1 MDFDY
6 FYGRGA
12 DQFAFYQIPKILITD
27 EKFAGITMESKILY
41 SLMLDRASLSAK
53 NGWLD
58 EDGKVFIY
66 YKLDRIMADMHC
78 ANQKATKMLKELED
92 KAGLIERQKQGQGK
106 PTKIYVKDFATGLH
120 DYGPDRRIIQTH
132 ENHDSET
139 HENHESRNVII
150 TGPDSWKSC
159 TNNTNYNNTD
169 FINTNSINLS
179 AESASPKI
187 KVVQAQEKEDSMR
200 LRGQYEDY
208 LREKL
213 EIDIMTQRNPYE
225 VRSINEILEIM
236 VDVLTSKAK
245 TIRISGEDKPANV
258 VKAQFMKLDSS
269 HMEYILDCF
278 KNQTSDIHNIKQ
290 YLLTT
295 IYNAPLTID
304 HYYTA
309 KVSYDMANWK
319 ETV

>member
-12 DQFAFYQIPKILITD
+12 DQFAIYQIPKILITD

-139 HENHESRNVII
+139 NENHESRNVII

-159 TNNTNYNNTD
+159 TNNTNDPEGTDPEDGNTVELLGVSLAVN
-169 FINTNSINLS
+169 FLEFRQHS
-179 AESASPKI
+179 AENIVTENDVRP
-187 KVVQAQEKEDSMR
+187 VFHVDSGLADGSGGLLYDRNIPAVDDVADGRAIDRKMSSIDVPAADPLTDCKPDLVLAICDNDCV
-200 LRGQYEDY
+200 LRAFY
-208 LREKL
+208 
-213 EIDIMTQRNPYE
+213 
-225 VRSINEILEIM
+225 
-236 VDVLTSKAK
+236 
-245 TIRISGEDKPANV
+245 GEDFFRNWHFQAS
-258 VKAQFMKLDSS
+258 F
-269 HMEYILDCF
+269 YIV
-278 KNQTSDIHNIKQ
+278 
-290 YLLTT
+290 LLY
-295 IYNAPLTID
+295 I
-304 HYYTA
+304 
-309 KVSYDMANWK
+309 
-319 ETV
+319 

>member
-1 MDFDY
+1 MDFNY

-41 SLMLDRASLSAK
+41 SLMLDRASFSAK

-132 ENHDSET
+132 ENH
-139 HENHESRNVII
+139 ESRNVII

-169 FINTNSINLS
+169 FINTNPINLS
-179 AESASPKI
+179 ADSAFPKI
-187 KVVQAQEKEDSMR
+187 KVYRHRKR
-200 LRGQYEDY
+200 
-208 LREKL
+208 K
-213 EIDIMTQRNPYE
+213 
-225 VRSINEILEIM
+225 
-236 VDVLTSKAK
+236 
-245 TIRISGEDKPANV
+245 IR
-258 VKAQFMKLDSS
+258 
-269 HMEYILDCF
+269 
-278 KNQTSDIHNIKQ
+278 
-290 YLLTT
+290 
-295 IYNAPLTID
+295 
-304 HYYTA
+304 
-309 KVSYDMANWK
+309 
-319 ETV
+319 

>member
-41 SLMLDRASLSAK
+41 SLMLDRASLSVK

-139 HENHESRNVII
+139 NENHESRNVII

-159 TNNTNYNNTD
+159 TNNTNYNNKSILNAVIVGELKLIQCVVLGTLFKTLFESWILQQQMID
-169 FINTNSINLS
+169 NSGDRELV
-179 AESASPKI
+179 E
-187 KVVQAQEKEDSMR
+187 QLEDRM
-200 LRGQYEDY
+200 DD
-208 LREKL
+208 LREDRQDILAEAAERTDLQTRMNDMIAFL
-213 EIDIMTQRNPYE
+213 EEMPVAVTEYSE
-225 VRSINEILEIM
+225 VLARRL
-236 VDVLTSKAK
+236 VDRI
-245 TIRISGEDKPANV
+245 TIFDEKIVVELKSGL
-258 VKAQFMKLDSS
+258 Q
-269 HMEYILDCF
+269 ME
-278 KNQTSDIHNIKQ
+278 
-290 YLLTT
+290 
-295 IYNAPLTID
+295 
-304 HYYTA
+304 
-309 KVSYDMANWK
+309 V
-319 ETV
+319 EE

>member
-1 MDFDY
+1 MDFNY

-66 YKLDRIMADMHC
+66 YKLDRIMTDMHC
-78 ANQKATKMLKELED
+78 ANQKATKMLKELEE
-92 KAGLIERQKQGQGK
+92 KAGLIERQRQGQGK

-120 DYGPDRRIIQTH
+120 DNGPDRRIIQTH

-139 HENHESRNVII
+139 NDNHESRNVIT

-159 TNNTNYNNTD
+159 TNNTNNNNTD
-169 FINTNSINLS
+169 FNNTNLINLS
-179 AESASPKI
+179 AESAYPKI
-187 KVVQAQEKEDSMR
+187 K
-200 LRGQYEDY
+200 
-208 LREKL
+208 
-213 EIDIMTQRNPYE
+213 
-225 VRSINEILEIM
+225 
-236 VDVLTSKAK
+236 
-245 TIRISGEDKPANV
+245 V
-258 VKAQFMKLDSS
+258 VKAQFMKLNSS